1 MTVTLGWAIIS
12 TGRHADHK
20 IAPAINAAPHARLAA
35 VFSRD
40 QARAEAFAERHGAMA
55 AYDSIEAMLQDA
67 RVDAVF
73 IVSPNALH
81 AAHAVQAAQAGKHVL
96 TEKPMATSIED
107 AASMIQACRRHAV
120 RLGVGFH
127 LRYHP
132 AHLEAYRAL
141 REGTLGTIALVQG
154 QWGFGVRGQTMP
166 PPRPPLQQWWED
178 PALIGGASTMMGT
191 GVHVVDLFR
200 FLLEQEVVEV
210 TALADGQTPS
220 QPLEQLLTL
229 AMRFEDGPLATICC
243 GRRLPDSQNDVVI
256 YGSHGRLA
264 GRGTLWEAREGS
276 LEIVSETTHYTDE
289 FAHDFL
295 ANYVD
300 EVEDFYHAVVE
311 QREPAATGLDGL
323 RAVEVTLAMITAA
336 RERCT
341 VKIERHTP

>member
-1 MTVTLGWAIIS
+1 MTLGWAIIS
-12 TGRHADHK
+12 TGRHADNK
-20 IAPAINAAPHARLAA
+20 IAPAINAAPHARLVA
-35 VFSRD
+35 VYSRD
-40 QARAEAFAERHGAMA
+40 QGRADAFAERHGAMA
-55 AYDSIEAMLQDA
+55 AYDSVEAMLQDS

-73 IVSPNALH
+73 VVSPNALH
-81 AAHAVQAAQAGKHVL
+81 AAHTVQAAQAGKHVL
-96 TEKPMATSIED
+96 TEKPMATTIED
-107 AASMIQACRRHAV
+107 AIAMIHACQRHAV
-120 RLGVGFH
+120 TLGTGFH

-141 REGTLGTIALVQG
+141 RDETLGAIALVQG
-154 QWGFGVRGQTMP
+154 QWGFGVRGQTVP

-200 FLLEQEVVEV
+200 FLLQQEVVEV

-229 AMRFEDGPLATICC
+229 SMRFEDGPLATICC
-243 GRRLPDSQNDVVI
+243 GRRLPDSQNDMVI
-256 YGSHGRLA
+256 YGSHGRFS
-264 GRGTLWEAREGS
+264 GRGTLWEAREGA
-276 LEIVSETTHYTDE
+276 LEIVSETTNHTAE
-289 FAHDFL
+289 FSHDFL
-295 ANYVD
+295 ANYID

-336 RERCT
+336 REGRT